1 MRIVRDRDCLHT
13 AFKRCHHPADFFAS
27 AGFDATDQQVID
39 RMLTIWTN
47 FAKTGDPS
55 IDGEIDYPLY
65 DAAVESYVEIS
76 ATAEI
81 KAGLGDALND

>member
-1 MRIVRDRDCLHT
+1 
-13 AFKRCHHPADFFAS
+13 
-27 AGFDATDQQVID
+27 
-39 RMLTIWTN
+39 MLTIWTN